1 MSVFIAGIL
10 TANEPGQGTHLKGSA
25 LLPGKDAA
33 MIIIGN
39 LLVTVPRWADQ
50 EDPLLVGLRQ
60 SAKKH
65 WVDVFDAPAQLYK
78 PMPETAQGRAVRD
91 LDDWDEPGDARE
103 CVVVCVNRQA
113 SQALAKNRLV
123 VEALKRRRNKLRFAA
138 IGPETAHDFARTL
151 GKLDIASIT
160 AEQVLTPDVSGRLD
174 DLAARLLGRV
184 KLGTLIIA
192 LGIAEDHT
200 DFSQKLISG
209 GLRLVRIPVYTAIA
223 QDMIRLPDSK
233 APWYVLVSAFGF
245 MAPTIAAL
253 AAQGIAA
260 DRMVWMGP
268 STSEA
273 RARRAYPTAQWISLR
288 GSSPEDF
295 IAEDILEK
303 IMNED

>member
-1 MSVFIAGIL
+1 MGEIL
-10 TANEPGQGTHLKGSA
+10 TANEPGQGIHPKGSA
-25 LLPGKDAA
+25 LAPGKDAA
-33 MIIIGN
+33 MIVVGN

-60 SAKKH
+60 SARKF
-65 WVDVFDAPAQLYK
+65 WVEVFDSPAQLYK

-192 LGIAEDHT
+192 LGSAEEHT

-209 GLRLVRIPVYTAIA
+209 GLRLVRMPIYTAIS
-223 QDMIRLPDSK
+223 QDMIPLPESA

-253 AAQGIAA
+253 AAQRIPS
-260 DRMVWMGP
+260 DRIIWMGP

-273 RARRAYPTAQWISLR
+273 RARRAHPNAQWISLR
-288 GSSPEDF
+288 GTSPEDF
-295 IAEDILEK
+295 IAEDILER
-303 IMNED
+303 ISTTD